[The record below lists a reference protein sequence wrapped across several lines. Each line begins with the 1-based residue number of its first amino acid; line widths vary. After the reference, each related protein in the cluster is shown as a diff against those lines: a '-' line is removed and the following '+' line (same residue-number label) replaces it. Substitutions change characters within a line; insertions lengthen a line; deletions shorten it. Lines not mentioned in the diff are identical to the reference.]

1 MSEFKVLSDRE
12 HVKIRSGM
20 YCGSIV
26 EEPITGIINY
36 TYQTKTIVP
45 GLIKC
50 FDEILQNSV
59 DEALRVDFAL
69 ANKISVNIK
78 STINGTE
85 ISVSDNGRGIPVEK
99 IGGRYRPELAWTE
112 LRAGSN
118 FDDSKGRITAGS
130 HGMGSSIVNILS
142 EQFVGVTDDGKLR
155 CTVTCTDNMANVD
168 VHVGKSKERGT
179 TVTFIPDLKHFGIS
193 EFSQDHTDV
202 IIDRLYNMAIMYP
215 KIEFSINGTKL
226 KFKNIKQIAKNFHES
241 AVSFETENIG
251 MVFAPAGAD
260 EEFRCLSYV
269 NGIYVKNGG
278 AHVDYV
284 MGRVIE
290 TLREAITKKHKINV
304 LPNQIKQ
311 HILFASWINGFKNL
325 KFDSQTKERITNTQG
340 EVSAILGDIDYE
352 KIAKS
357 ILNTPEIIDPM
368 IAAILYKKELAEKQ
382 ALAKANKDLD
392 KTNLR
397 KISKFTDA
405 ANKTDRKNCM
415 LAVCEGDSAANAV
428 LSARTEMIG
437 CYPLKG
443 KPINA
448 MGATAKDLL
457 ANKEFVD
464 LMLVTGLKIGQK
476 VNSISDLRFG
486 KIVMMVDADADGTHI
501 QGLLCAMIKKFWP
514 ELFTLGA
521 VYAFNTPL
529 VKVEVDKKELY
540 FYSLDGFNKWVDSN
554 KSKKFTSRYLKGL
567 GSSTAKDFKK
577 YFENMNKHLVQIT
590 IDDVSD
596 LEVVDLVFG
605 KEAGAADKRKVWLD
619 LEQTVDA
626 VL

>member
-1 MSEFKVLSDRE
+1 MSEFKVLDDRS
-12 HVKIRSGM
+12 HVLLRPNM
-20 YCGSIV
+20 YLGSV
-26 EEPITGIINY
+26 QSETQYGIINY
-36 TYQTKTIVP
+36 TYQSKQVVP
-45 GLIKC
+45 ALIKMI
-50 FDEILQNSV
+50 EEPVQNSL
-59 DEALRVDFAL
+59 DEYIRTNGEY
-69 ANKISVNIK
+69 ANKISIK
-78 STINGTE
+78 IASTIDGCE
-85 ISVSDNGRGIPVEK
+85 ISISDNGRGIPVEL
-99 IGGRYRPELAWTE
+99 IGDKYRPVLAWTS

-118 FDDSKGRITAGS
+118 FDDSKRVGAGQN
-130 HGMGSSIVNILS
+130 G
-142 EQFVGVTDDGKLR
+142 VGVSLTNIFSSQFIGVADDGKKR
-155 CTVTCTDNMANVD
+155 CIVTCSDNMSNVD
-168 VHVGKSKERGT
+168 VEIVKSKQQGT
-179 TVTFIPDLKHFGIS
+179 SVSFVPDLKRFGIT
-193 EFSQDHTDV
+193 EFSQDHIDV
-202 IIDRLYNMAIMYP
+202 VIDRLSNLAIMYP

-269 NGIYVKNGG
+269 NGIYIKNGG

-284 MGRVIE
+284 MGRVVE

-325 KFDSQTKERITNTQG
+325 KFDSQSKERITNTQS

-405 ANKTDRKNCM
+405 SNKTDRKNCL
-415 LAVCEGDSAANAV
+415 LAICEGDSAANAV

-443 KPINA
+443 KPINV
-448 MGATAKDLL
+448 MGASPKDLL

-476 VNSISDLRFG
+476 VNSLSDLRFG
-486 KIVMMVDADADGTHI
+486 KIVMLSDADADGLHI
-501 QGLLCAMIKKFWP
+501 QGLLCTMIKKFWP
-514 ELFTLGA
+514 ELFSLGA
-521 VYAFNTPL
+521 VYSFNTPL

-540 FYSLDGFNKWVDSN
+540 FYTLDEFKKWIDSN

-577 YFENMNKHLVQIT
+577 YFENMDKHLVQIT
-590 IDDVSD
+590 IDDVAD
-596 LEVVDLVFG
+596 LEIVDLVFG
-605 KEAGAADKRKVWLD
+605 KEAGAADRRKVWLD
-619 LEQTVDA
+619 LEQPVDS
-626 VL
+626 VV

>member
-12 HVKIRSGM
+12 HVLKRTQV
-20 YCGSIV
+20 YVGSTIA
-26 EEPITGIINY
+26 EPMLGIINY
-36 TYQTKTIVP
+36 QYQSKTIVP
-45 GLIKC
+45 AMIKC
-50 FDEILQNSV
+50 VEEIYQNSL
-59 DEALRVDFAL
+59 DEFLRTKGAY
-69 ANKISVNIK
+69 ANKISVKIAT
-78 STINGTE
+78 TISGVE

-99 IGGRYRPELAWTE
+99 IGDRYRPALAWTE

-118 FDDSKGRITAGS
+118 FDDSTGRITAGTN
-130 HGMGSSIVNILS
+130 GMGSALVAVLS
-142 EQFVGVTDDGKLR
+142 DQFIGVTDDGKLR
-155 CTVTCTDNMANVD
+155 CTVTCTDNMENID
-168 VHVGKSKERGT
+168 VHVGASKQQGT
-179 TVTFIPDLKHFGIS
+179 TVTFIPDLKHFGVA
-193 EFSQDHTDV
+193 EFSQDHIDV
-202 IIDRLYNMAIMYP
+202 IIDRLSNLAIMYP
-215 KIEFSINGTKL
+215 DIEFTLNGTKL

-241 AVSFETENIG
+241 SVSFETENIS
-251 MVFAPAGAD
+251 MVFAPSGSD

-269 NGIYVKNGG
+269 NGIYIKNGG
-278 AHVDYV
+278 THVDYV
-284 MGRVIE
+284 IGRVVE
-290 TLREAITKKHKINV
+290 TLRTAITKKHKINV

-311 HILFASWINGFKNL
+311 HLLFASWINGFKNL
-325 KFDSQTKERITNTQG
+325 KFDSQSKERITNTQA
-340 EVSAILGDIDYE
+340 EVSAILGHIDYE

-357 ILNTPEIIDPM
+357 ILNTPEIVDPM

-397 KISKFTDA
+397 KIAKFTDA
-405 ANKTDRKNCM
+405 ANKTDRKNCI
-415 LAVCEGDSAANAV
+415 LATCEGDSAANAV

-448 MGATAKDLL
+448 LGATAKDLL

-476 VNSISDLRFG
+476 VESLDDLRFG
-486 KIVMMVDADADGTHI
+486 KIVMMVDADADGRHI
-501 QGLLCAMIKKFWP
+501 QGLLCAMFKKFWP

-521 VYAFNTPL
+521 IYGFDTPL

-540 FYSLDGFNKWVDSN
+540 FYSLDDFNKWVDAN
-554 KSKKFTSRYLKGL
+554 KNKRFTSRYLKGL

-577 YFENMNKHLVQIT
+577 YFENMDKHLVQIA
-590 IDDVSD
+590 IDDVAD

-605 KEAGAADKRKVWLD
+605 KESGAADRRKVWLD
-619 LEQTVDA
+619 LEA
-626 VL
+626 

>member
-12 HVKIRSGM
+12 HVLQRTGV
-20 YCGSIV
+20 YAGSIV
-26 EEPITGIINY
+26 AEPITGIINY
-36 TYQTKTIVP
+36 AYQTKTVVP
-45 GLIKC
+45 ALIKC
-50 FDEILQNSV
+50 IEEIYQNSV
-59 DEALRVDFAL
+59 DEALRTNYEY
-69 ANKISVNIK
+69 ANKISVDIK

-85 ISVSDNGRGIPVEK
+85 IVVSDNGRGIPVEK
-99 IGGRYRPELAWTE
+99 IGDRYRPALAWTE

-118 FDDSKGRITAGS
+118 FDDSKGRITAGTN
-130 HGMGSSIVNILS
+130 GMGSCIVNVLS
-142 EQFVGVTDDGKLR
+142 DQFIGVTDDGKLR
-155 CTVTCTDNMANVD
+155 CTVTCSDNMANID
-168 VHVGKSKERGT
+168 VHVGKSKQRGT
-179 TVTFIPDLKHFGIS
+179 TVTFVPDLKHFGIT
-193 EFSQDHTDV
+193 EFSQDHVDV
-202 IIDRLYNMAIMYP
+202 VIDRLSNLAIMYP

-241 AVSFETENIG
+241 AVSFESENVG

-269 NGIYVKNGG
+269 NGIYIKNGG

-325 KFDSQTKERITNTQG
+325 KFDSQSKERITNTQG

-476 VNSISDLRFG
+476 VNSLSDLRFG
-486 KIVMMVDADADGTHI
+486 KIVMMTDADADGTHI
-501 QGLLCAMIKKFWP
+501 QGLLCAMMKKFWP
-514 ELFTLGA
+514 ELFSLGA
-521 VYAFNTPL
+521 IYAFNTPL

-540 FYSLDGFNKWVDSN
+540 FYRLDEFNKWTESN
-554 KSKKFTSRYLKGL
+554 KNKRFTSRYLKGL

-577 YFENMNKHLVQIT
+577 YFENMDKHLVQIT

-596 LEVVDLVFG
+596 LDIVDLVFG

-626 VL
+626 VV

>member
-12 HVKIRSGM
+12 HVLKRTQV
-20 YCGSIV
+20 YVGSTIA
-26 EEPITGIINY
+26 EPMLGIINY
-36 TYQTKTIVP
+36 QYQSKTIVP
-45 GLIKC
+45 AMIKC
-50 FDEILQNSV
+50 VEEIYQNSL
-59 DEALRVDFAL
+59 DEFLRTKGAY
-69 ANKISVNIK
+69 ANKISVKIAT
-78 STINGTE
+78 TISGVE

-99 IGGRYRPELAWTE
+99 IGDRYRPALAWTE

-118 FDDSKGRITAGS
+118 FDDSTGRITAGTN
-130 HGMGSSIVNILS
+130 GMGSALVAVLS
-142 EQFVGVTDDGKLR
+142 DQFIGVTDDGKLR
-155 CTVTCTDNMANVD
+155 CTVTCTDNMENID
-168 VHVGKSKERGT
+168 VHVGASKQQGT
-179 TVTFIPDLKHFGIS
+179 TVTFIPDLKHFGVA
-193 EFSQDHTDV
+193 EFSQDHIDV
-202 IIDRLYNMAIMYP
+202 IIDRLSNLAIMYP
-215 KIEFSINGTKL
+215 DIEFTLNGTKL

-241 AVSFETENIG
+241 SVSFETENIS
-251 MVFAPAGAD
+251 MVFAPSGSD

-269 NGIYVKNGG
+269 NGIYIKNGG
-278 AHVDYV
+278 THVDYV
-284 MGRVIE
+284 IGRVVE
-290 TLREAITKKHKINV
+290 TLRTAITKKHKINV

-311 HILFASWINGFKNL
+311 HLLFASWINGFKNL
-325 KFDSQTKERITNTQG
+325 KFDSQSKERITDTQA
-340 EVSAILGDIDYE
+340 EVSAILGHIDYE

-357 ILNTPEIIDPM
+357 ILNTPEIVDPM

-397 KISKFTDA
+397 KIAKFTDA
-405 ANKTDRKNCM
+405 ANKTDRKNCI
-415 LAVCEGDSAANAV
+415 LATCEGDSAANAV

-448 MGATAKDLL
+448 LGATAKDLL

-476 VNSISDLRFG
+476 VESLDDLRFG
-486 KIVMMVDADADGTHI
+486 KIVMMVDADADGRHI
-501 QGLLCAMIKKFWP
+501 QGLLCAMFKKFWP

-521 VYAFNTPL
+521 IYGFDTPL

-540 FYSLDGFNKWVDSN
+540 FYSLDDFNKWVDAN
-554 KSKKFTSRYLKGL
+554 KNKRFTSRYLKGL

-577 YFENMNKHLVQIT
+577 YFENMDKHLVQIA
-590 IDDVSD
+590 IDDVAD

-605 KEAGAADKRKVWLD
+605 KESGAADRRKVWLD
-619 LEQTVDA
+619 LEA
-626 VL
+626 

>member
-12 HVKIRSGM
+12 HVLKRTQV
-20 YCGSIV
+20 YVGSTIA
-26 EEPITGIINY
+26 EPMLGIINY
-36 TYQTKTIVP
+36 QYQSKTIVP
-45 GLIKC
+45 AMIKC
-50 FDEILQNSV
+50 VEEIYQNSL
-59 DEALRVDFAL
+59 DEFLRTKGAY
-69 ANKISVNIK
+69 ANKISVKIAT
-78 STINGTE
+78 TISGVE

-99 IGGRYRPELAWTE
+99 IGDRYRPALAWTE

-118 FDDSKGRITAGS
+118 FDDSTGRITAGTN
-130 HGMGSSIVNILS
+130 GMGSALVAVLS
-142 EQFVGVTDDGKLR
+142 DQFIGVTDDGKLR
-155 CTVTCTDNMANVD
+155 CTVTCTDNMENID
-168 VHVGKSKERGT
+168 VHVGASKQRGT
-179 TVTFIPDLKHFGIS
+179 TVTFIPDLKHFGVA
-193 EFSQDHTDV
+193 EFSQDHIDV
-202 IIDRLYNMAIMYP
+202 IIDRLSNLAIMYP
-215 KIEFSINGTKL
+215 DIEFTLNGTKL

-241 AVSFETENIG
+241 SVSFETENIS
-251 MVFAPAGAD
+251 MVFAPSGSD

-269 NGIYVKNGG
+269 NGIYIKNGG
-278 AHVDYV
+278 THVDYV
-284 MGRVIE
+284 IGRVVE
-290 TLREAITKKHKINV
+290 TLRTAITKKHKINV

-311 HILFASWINGFKNL
+311 HLLFASWINGFKNL
-325 KFDSQTKERITNTQG
+325 KFDSQSKERITNTQA
-340 EVSAILGDIDYE
+340 EVSAILGHIDYE

-357 ILNTPEIIDPM
+357 ILNTPEIVDPM

-397 KISKFTDA
+397 KIAKFTDA
-405 ANKTDRKNCM
+405 ANKTDRKNCI
-415 LAVCEGDSAANAV
+415 LATCEGDSAANAV

-448 MGATAKDLL
+448 LGATAKDLL

-476 VNSISDLRFG
+476 VESLDDLRFG
-486 KIVMMVDADADGTHI
+486 KIVMMVDADADGRHI
-501 QGLLCAMIKKFWP
+501 QGLLCAMFKKFWP

-521 VYAFNTPL
+521 IYGFDTPL

-540 FYSLDGFNKWVDSN
+540 FYSLDDFNKWVDAN
-554 KSKKFTSRYLKGL
+554 KNKRFTSRYLKGL

-577 YFENMNKHLVQIT
+577 YFENMDKHLVQIA
-590 IDDVSD
+590 IDDVAD

-605 KEAGAADKRKVWLD
+605 KESGAADRRKVWLD
-619 LEQTVDA
+619 LEA
-626 VL
+626 